1 MKQLII
7 FLIFTSLI
15 NAAEE
20 LFELEAFNFSMEND
34 RFAYTDFGYSH
45 GARVSLLFFR
55 GDTTE
60 SLLNI
65 PFTSP
70 QYTNNFISF
79 AYAQQMFTPY
89 DLEESQ
95 LIEDDRPYAGYSYI
109 EIALHQTTQTDLDS
123 LTLQIGVVGK
133 SSGMEDLQV
142 YYHEKIDV
150 AEANGWSHQLENEF
164 IMQLNYMH
172 KWRLEYSKIYGLE
185 SVLVPYAGANL
196 GNASIKASG
205 GVLYRI
211 GFNIPKDFGMNSMNE
226 GSFSSLP
233 VESKAIVNDPSKWS
247 LNFNIAAGSNLVAR
261 DIFLD
266 GNTFKDSHSVDK
278 NNFNAYVGAGGSAR
292 YKNFSVDYQHNYY
305 TKEYEQRGLH
315 KTYKG
320 YGSLIFT
327 YNFE

>member
-1 MKQLII
+1 MKKLTL
-7 FLIFTSLI
+7 FLLLASFL
-15 NAAEE
+15 NANEE
-20 LFELEAFNFSMEND
+20 LFELETFNFSMEND

-45 GARVSLLFFR
+45 GARISLLFYR
-55 GDTTE
+55 GDTTD

-70 QYTNNFISF
+70 QNRNNFISF

-95 LIEDDRPYAGYSYI
+95 LIKDDRPYGGYAYI
-109 EIALHQTTQTDLDS
+109 EIALHQTTQSDLDS
-123 LTLQIGVVGK
+123 LTLQTGVVGK
-133 SSGMEDLQV
+133 SSGMEALQV
-142 YYHEKIDV
+142 YYHEKIDARV
-150 AEANGWSHQLENEF
+150 ANGWQHQLENGF

-172 KWRLEYSKIYGLE
+172 KWRLEYPKVYGLD
-185 SVLVPYAGANL
+185 SVLVPYAGANV

-205 GVLYRI
+205 GALYRI
-211 GFNIPKDFGMNSMNE
+211 GLNIPKDFGMNSMNE

-233 VESKAIVNDPSKWS
+233 THTKAVVNNPSKWS
-247 LNFNIAAGSNLVAR
+247 LFLNMTAGTNLVAK

-266 GNTFKDSHSVDK
+266 DWHEVNR
-278 NNFNAYVGAGGSAR
+278 NYLNAYAAAGASAR

-305 TKEYEQRGLH
+305 TKDYEQRGLH

-320 YGSLIFT
+320 YGSLIFS
-327 YNFE
+327 YSFE